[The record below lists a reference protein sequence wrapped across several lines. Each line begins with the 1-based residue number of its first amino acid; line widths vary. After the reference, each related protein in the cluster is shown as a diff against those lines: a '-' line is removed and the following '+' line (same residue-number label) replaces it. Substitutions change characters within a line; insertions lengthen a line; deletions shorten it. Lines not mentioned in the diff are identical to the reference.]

1 MFGDFVEEP
10 GSFVHSVLANVNML
24 FLTFIRSAS
33 AERDGVHHPATTV
46 DRIDWQNLVD
56 GNPEDLV
63 IKELP

>member
-33 AERDGVHHPATTV
+33 VNNITNSERQWKMT
-46 DRIDWQNLVD
+46 
-56 GNPEDLV
+56 
-63 IKELP
+63 K